1 MLKERLRNEY
11 KVSVVFQKASF
22 SRARWVGGK
31 AEGLEWL
38 RATHGYR
45 VVEDRNGLP
54 VVLTDSNWNLSYA
67 LENAPGLELYD
78 VEPL

>member
-1 MLKERLRNEY
+1 MVNAFREH
-11 KVSVVFQKASF
+11 A
-22 SRARWVGGK
+22 
-31 AEGLEWL
+31 
-38 RATHGYR
+38 
-45 VVEDRNGLP
+45 DRNGLP

>member
-1 MLKERLRNEY
+1 MSRREKELDDAFLREL
-11 KVSVVFQKASF
+11 
-22 SRARWVGGK
+22 
-31 AEGLEWL
+31 LEWL